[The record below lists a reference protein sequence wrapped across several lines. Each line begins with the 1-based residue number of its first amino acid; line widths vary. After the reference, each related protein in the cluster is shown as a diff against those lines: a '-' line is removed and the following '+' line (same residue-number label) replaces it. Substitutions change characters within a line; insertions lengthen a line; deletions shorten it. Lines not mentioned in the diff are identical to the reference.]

1 MFLRYVQKTAARVA
15 GLSAPNTVNRAACV
29 TGVTAAAAV
38 VYTTATA
45 SATAFATANAYQG
58 HAVGKDDHPDVAQR
72 IVASAKELNCDS
84 ADTNLMLVSVFLYN
98 KSTQQFQQ
106 VKVCVSSGSCVN
118 FVDPDFCIDIAPV
131 EEKVFFEGK
140 QPIKVS
146 ECGLA
151 VMLVWTS
158 EPNTAVK
165 LRAYPRK
172 FRPDTGIVMC
182 ISMSAAVALG
192 LLPASVC
199 HDCNTSTSELPCLN
213 DSRNYMPRSL
223 V

>member
-1 MFLRYVQKTAARVA
+1 MFLRYVQKAAARAAVLSAASTVNQAKRVA
-15 GLSAPNTVNRAACV
+15 GVTAA
-29 TGVTAAAAV
+29 AAAAV

-45 SATAFATANAYQG
+45 SATANAYQG
-58 HAVGKDDHPDVAQR
+58 HAGYQPPAQR
-72 IVASAKELNCDS
+72 IVDEAKELDCDS
-84 ADTNLMLVSVFLYN
+84 ADTKLMLVSVFLYN

-118 FVDPDFCIDIAPV
+118 FVDPDFCMDIAPV
-131 EEKVFFEGK
+131 PEKVFFEGK
-140 QPIKVS
+140 EPITVS

-165 LRAYPRK
+165 LRAHPRK
-172 FRPDTGIVMC
+172 FLPDTGIVMC

-192 LLPASVC
+192 LLPSSVC